1 MTPFKR
7 AAVAFATGIL
17 LTVGSAAL
25 AAPAHADV
33 HLDVANLVGADSN
46 GTVDISGPGGGVLL
60 SVPNVAPDI
69 L

>member
-7 AAVAFATGIL
+7 AAAAFAAGIL
-17 LTVGSAAL
+17 LTIGSAAL

-33 HLDVANLVGADSN
+33 NLNVANVIGAVSN
-46 GTVDISGPGGGVLL
+46 GTIDITGPGGAPILVL
-60 SVPNVAPDI
+60 PNVID

>member
-1 MTPFKR
+1 MTPLKR
-7 AAVAFATGIL
+7 AAAAFATSIL

-33 HLDVANLVGADSN
+33 HASILGLVGVDSN
-46 GTVDISGPGGGVLL
+46 GTIDITGPGGAPILVL
-60 SVPNVAPDI
+60 PNAVD